1 MNGRGTDRFLDTTFL
16 ERVEMDFTDRR
27 LRVVGIGGT
36 LREGSTSLG
45 ALRRSLGAAEEAGAQ
60 TELLD
65 LRDLRLPMYE
75 PGKPLEDYG
84 GNVRGFVEAVR
95 EADALLVSTAAYHG
109 TLAGVTKN
117 ALDFAQF
124 LGRDERPYFDGKVV
138 GVISTAGGDQAA
150 TNANGAMVHTV
161 HALRGIVAPLM
172 VAIPRTWQRS
182 DGEGN
187 ITDDGYA
194 KRLDRLG
201 RLVVELA
208 EKVGAEEPS
217 RRAEPVGIAV

>member
-1 MNGRGTDRFLDTTFL
+1 L
-16 ERVEMDFTDRR
+16 ERVEMDFRDGR

-45 ALRRSLGAAEEAGAQ
+45 ALRRALGAAEEAGAE

-65 LRDLRLPMYE
+65 LRELELPMYE
-75 PGKPLEDYG
+75 PGRLLEDYG
-84 GNVRGFVEAVR
+84 DNVRGFVEAVR

-138 GVISTAGGDQAA
+138 GLISTAGGDQAA

-161 HALRGIVAPLM
+161 YALRGVVAPMM
-172 VAIPRTWQRS
+172 VAIPKTWQRS
-182 DGEGN
+182 DEEGN
-187 ITDDGYA
+187 IIDDGYGE
-194 KRLDRLG
+194 RLDSLG
-201 RLVVELA
+201 RLVVDLA
-208 EKVGAEEPS
+208 EKIGAGEPS